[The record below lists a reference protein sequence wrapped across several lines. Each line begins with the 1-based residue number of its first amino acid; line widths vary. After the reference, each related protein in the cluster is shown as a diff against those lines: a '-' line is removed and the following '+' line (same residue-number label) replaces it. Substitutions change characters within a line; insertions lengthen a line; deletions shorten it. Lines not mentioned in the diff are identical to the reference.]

1 MINIR
6 NELFLLKDDKYK
18 NFQGK
23 LLPGINNFI
32 GVRVPVVRK
41 LSTSISYEE
50 KINYIE
56 NYNCEFLEEYLLKG
70 LFISDICDINLVI
83 KYTKQFIKQID
94 NWEVCDIFA
103 SSLKIVKENKKIFL
117 DFINNYFNSNKEYEK
132 RFVFVILLNYYINDE
147 YVDKIF
153 EIICKVKCSYYY
165 DKMALAWLISYLYIN
180 YKNKTLYFFKH
191 CNIDSDIY
199 NMSIKKIIESNKVC
213 KSDKY
218 ILNKLKSVQ
227 K

>member
-70 LFISDICDINLVI
+70 LFISNIDDINLVI
-83 KYTKQFIKQID
+83 KYTKKFIKQID

-103 SSLKIVKENKKIFL
+103 TSLKIVNRNKKVFFN
-117 DFINNYFNSNKEYEK
+117 FISNYLYSKKEYEK
-132 RFVFVILLNYYINDE
+132 RFVLVILLNYYICDE
-147 YVDKIF
+147 YIDKIF
-153 EIICKVKCSYYY
+153 DIVCKVKCLHYY
-165 DKMALAWLISYLYIN
+165 DKTALAWLISYLYIK
-180 YKNKTLYFFKH
+180 YKNKTLSLLTN
-191 CNIDSDIY
+191 CNLDYDIY
-199 NMSIKKIIESNKVC
+199 NMSIKKIIESNKV
-213 KSDKY
+213 SIEDKKM
-218 ILNKLKSVQ
+218 LKELKSV
-227 K
+227 